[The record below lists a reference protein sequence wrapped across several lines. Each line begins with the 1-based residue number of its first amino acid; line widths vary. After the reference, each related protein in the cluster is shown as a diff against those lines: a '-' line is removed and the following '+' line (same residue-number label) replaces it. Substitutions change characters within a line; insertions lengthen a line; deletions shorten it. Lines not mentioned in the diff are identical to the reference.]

1 MSVTGAH
8 NWSESEQRAVRAQLD
23 RIVNS
28 ALFHQSQRRRRFLEF
43 LVVET
48 LAGRGDRLKGYTIAV
63 EVFDRPTSFDP
74 VIDPIVRVEAG
85 RLREKLRD
93 YYHGEGE
100 SDPIHIDL
108 PKGAY
113 APLFEFRQMCNVAQ
127 SGPAIAI
134 AQTTP
139 LAAIDGATAAA
150 NEVHEPGR
158 KQNGIPRRPAVA
170 AGIACLVVIGAIA
183 WWGLGTRHQIG
194 SADMNG
200 AKGPV
205 VAVLPFAN
213 LSGDPSQEYFSDG
226 LTEDILTE
234 LSRTPDLVVLARNT
248 TFQFKGPGADVA
260 KLNRELKVDYVLKG
274 SIQRSS
280 TRIRITAQLIDART
294 GGHIWVDRF
303 DRQMADVLVIQDEIV
318 REIVSK
324 IAGGYGVIENTEAK
338 SSSQKSDEQIQAYD
352 LVLRAHAEM
361 WLWTHE
367 SFRSARELLDQAIA
381 IDPANAR
388 VRREI
393 AWLAIV
399 GLISG
404 LDKTPVPSGE
414 IVVQASKAVQLDPSD
429 GRAHMVAAAAHYFN
443 KQLELFEF
451 EAKQAIELAHYD
463 AESLAT
469 LAYMTATS
477 GDWSRGVEMAEKANA
492 LNADASAGWY
502 HATLY
507 LNYYLVGD
515 YEQALKLKRQDP
527 NQETLY
533 SYVDYLPILG
543 ALGRKDEAREQWQKI
558 LNEDP
563 NWTAQS
569 FIKWYKTWN
578 IRDEDTAKFMAGIY
592 KTGVLEVVATPD
604 R

>member
-1 MSVTGAH
+1 MSANGAH
-8 NWSESEQRAVRAQLD
+8 NWSETQQRAVRAQLE

-28 ALFHQSQRRRRFLEF
+28 GSFHQSQRRKRFLEF
-43 LVVET
+43 LVDET

-74 VIDPIVRVEAG
+74 TIDPIVRVEAG

-93 YYHGEGE
+93 YYLSEGE

-113 APLFEFRQMCNVAQ
+113 APLFEFRQMCDVAQ

-134 AQTTP
+134 APTP
-139 LAAIDGATAAA
+139 LAAIDGAAAA
-150 NEVHEPGR
+150 PSEVHEPGR

-170 AGIACLVVIGAIA
+170 VGIACFVVIGAIA

-194 SADMNG
+194 SADMKG

-234 LSRTPDLVVLARNT
+234 LSRTRDLVVLARNT
-248 TFQFKGPGADVA
+248 TFQFKGQGADVA

-338 SSSQKSDEQIQAYD
+338 SSSQNSDEQIQAYD

-367 SFRSARELLDQAIA
+367 SFRSAREQLDQAIA

-414 IVVQASKAVQLDPSD
+414 IVAQASKAVQLDPSD
-429 GRAHMVAAAAHYFN
+429 GRAHMVAAAAYYFN

-451 EAKQAIELAHYD
+451 EAKQAIELAPYD

-477 GDWSRGVEMAEKANA
+477 GDWPRGVEMAEKANA
-492 LNADASAGWY
+492 LNADAAAGWY

-558 LNEDP
+558 LHEDP

-569 FIKWYKTWN
+569 FIKWYKVWN

-592 KTGVLEVVATPD
+592 KSGVLDVAGKPD